1 MHPTASARKE
11 GHSRSRTGQ
20 DFWFPDSAKQGAIAT
35 MHRPSLRSH
44 FLELCSSVA
53 LLSAALIAASL
64 AGCSQHSSNA
74 PAGGVATG
82 GNVIKIGVDLPL
94 SGADASI
101 GVPTQYG
108 AQLAVKQANEQHLV
122 PGYTLETDVLD
133 DAVNGVHDP
142 AQGAKNIQTLG
153 ADPAVLAVVGPFNSS
168 VARAEIPLSNSL
180 GLALV
185 SPANTNPTLTKG
197 PDALAMR
204 KDHPDLI
211 AYFRVCTTDDIQGP
225 AGATYEF
232 TTLGVRKA
240 YIIDD
245 NETYGKGVA
254 DQWEAAFRKLGG
266 TVLGHDHI
274 TKGQQDFHALLT
286 RIAGTHPDIVFFGGN
301 SSTGGGLIR
310 KQMPDAGLGSII
322 YAGADGISDDQFLRD
337 AGVTA
342 NDVYVTVAS
351 VNAEKLP
358 AAKKFIADYEAEY
371 KQKVGPY
378 SANAYAAASV
388 IIDAI
393 AKAVKANAGKP
404 PTRDQVLANL
414 RATKDFP
421 SVIGTFS
428 FDANGDTTNR
438 IISFYEAV
446 NDKWRFVTQQNFTGL
461 K

>member
-1 MHPTASARKE
+1 
-11 GHSRSRTGQ
+11 
-20 DFWFPDSAKQGAIAT
+20 
-35 MHRPSLRSH
+35 MHRSQWGGRIYSAGRPAFRSG
-44 FLELCSSVA
+44 
-53 LLSAALIAASL
+53 AALILASL
-64 AGCSQHSSNA
+64 LTAALVGCAQSSQ
-74 PAGGVATG
+74 VASTG
-82 GNVIKIGVDLPL
+82 GSSNVIKIGIDLPL

-108 AQLAVKQANEQHLV
+108 AQLAIKQANEKRLV
-122 PGYTLETDVLD
+122 PGFTLEADVLD

-153 ADPAVLAVVGPFNSS
+153 ADPAVLGIVGPFNSS

-180 GLALV
+180 QLALV

-204 KDHPDLI
+204 KDHPDQI
-211 AYFRVCTTDDIQGP
+211 SYFRVCTTDDIQGP
-225 AGATYEF
+225 AGATYEY
-232 TTLGVRKA
+232 TKLGARRA
-240 YIIDD
+240 YIVDD

-254 DQWEAAFRKLGG
+254 DQWEAAFRKLSG

-310 KQMPDAGLGSII
+310 KQMPDAGLGNIL
-322 YAGADGISDDQFLRD
+322 YAGADGISDNQFLLD
-337 AGVTA
+337 AGTTA

-351 VNAEKLP
+351 VNAANLP
-358 AAKKFIADYEAEY
+358 AAQKFIADYVAEY
-371 KQKVGPY
+371 KQPIGPY

-393 AKAVKANAGKP
+393 AKAVKANGGKT
-404 PTRDQVLANL
+404 PTRDQVLVNL
-414 RATKDFP
+414 RATKDFA

-438 IISFYEAV
+438 VITFNEAV
-446 NDKWRFVTQQNFTGL
+446 NDKWQFVTQQNFTGL

>member
-1 MHPTASARKE
+1 MH
-11 GHSRSRTGQ
+11 
-20 DFWFPDSAKQGAIAT
+20 
-35 MHRPSLRSH
+35 MPSLRSH
-44 FLELCSSVA
+44 VSFAV
-53 LLSAALIAASL
+53 AALIAMLA
-64 AGCSQHSSNA
+64 AGCAQQSSA
-74 PAGGVATG
+74 PGTG
-82 GNVIKIGVDLPL
+82 GTSNVIKIGIDLPL

-108 AQLAVKQANEQHLV
+108 AQLAIRQANEHRLV
-122 PGYTLETDVLD
+122 PGFTLEAYVLD

-153 ADPAVLAVVGPFNSS
+153 ADPAVLGIIGPFNSS

-180 GLALV
+180 QLALV

-197 PDALAMR
+197 AEALGMR
-204 KDHPDLI
+204 KEHPDQI

-225 AGATYEF
+225 AGATYEYAQ
-232 TTLGVRKA
+232 LGVRRA
-240 YIIDD
+240 YVIDD

-274 TKGQQDFHALLT
+274 TKGQLDFHALLT
-286 RIAGTHPDIVFFGGN
+286 RVAGTHPDIVFFGGN

-310 KQMPDAGLGSII
+310 KQMPDAGLGGIV
-322 YAGADGISDDQFLRD
+322 YAGADGISDTQFLQD

-342 NDVYVTVAS
+342 NNVYVTVAS
-351 VNAEKLP
+351 VNAAKLP
-358 AAKKFIADYEAEY
+358 VAQKFIADYLAAY
-371 KQKVGPY
+371 KQPIGPY

-388 IIDAI
+388 VIDAI
-393 AKAVKANAGKP
+393 AKAVKANGGRT

-414 RATKDFP
+414 RATKDFS

-438 IISFYEAV
+438 VITFNKAV
-446 NDKWRFVTQQNFTGL
+446 NDKWQFVTQQNFAG
-461 K
+461 KP